1 MQTSIIISLAG
12 IGFLAI
18 ACQWFAW
25 WVKLPAILFL
35 LIAGIAAG
43 PVTGW
48 LDPELLFGD
57 LLFPFVSLAV
67 AVILFE
73 GALTLRFHEI
83 RGLEQV
89 VRRMVTSGLAV
100 TWAVTSIATHLLL
113 DLPWELSFLFGAVT
127 VVTGPTVIVP
137 MLRTVRPTARVSNI
151 LRWEGIVIDPI
162 GALLAVLVFEFIASS
177 QYGAALGHTLL
188 TFAQIIAIGVVLGA
202 GSGYLLGTILRR
214 HWLPEY
220 LHNVGTLSLVFIAFA
235 LSDAIQPESGLL
247 TVTVMGVW
255 LANMKNVSVDNIL
268 DFKESL
274 SVLLISGLF
283 IILAAR
289 LNPTEVKALGW
300 AAFGVFLAIQFIAR
314 PLKILVSTWG
324 SSLSWR
330 ERGLLAWIA
339 PRGIVAAAIA
349 ALFAIRLESL
359 GYSQAP
365 LLVPLTFL
373 VIIGTVVL
381 QSATARPI
389 AQLLKVAEPEPK
401 GFLIIGANPVARMI
415 ATALCDKGFRTLL
428 ADTYWDNIRAARMAG
443 LATYYGNA
451 VSEHA
456 DRNLDL
462 IGIGRVLALSPQK
475 ELNALACVRYRSEL
489 GNENVFSLP
498 ATAEKDKEEERVGTP
513 RCGRVAFGHDI
524 TYAKLASLLSKGAE
538 IHDTQLTED
547 FTFDDYNHR
556 YQRKSIPLFAIDSRG
571 RLRPFTAEEGPKPSG
586 GWTIVGLVQPSE
598 EEAQA
603 AEKQQPPAERNPG
616 PKPQTQS

>member
-1 MQTSIIISLAG
+1 MQTSTVVSLAG

-35 LIAGIAAG
+35 LIAGIVAG

-83 RGLEQV
+83 KGLEQV
-89 VRRMVTSGLAV
+89 VRRMVTSGLLV
-100 TWAVTSIATHLLL
+100 TWAVTSIATHILL

-137 MLRTVRPTARVSNI
+137 MLRTVRPTARLSNI

-162 GALLAVLVFEFIASS
+162 GALLAVLVFEFIVSG
-177 QYGAALGHTLL
+177 QRGDALGHTLW
-188 TFAQIIAIGVVLGA
+188 TFAQIIGIGLVLGA
-202 GSGYLLGTILRR
+202 GSGYLLGIILRR

-220 LHNVGTLSLVFIAFA
+220 LHNVATLSLVFVAFA
-235 LSDAIQPESGLL
+235 LSDTIQAESGLL

-255 LANMKNVSVDNIL
+255 LANMKNVSMENIL

-289 LNPTEVKALGW
+289 LNPAELKSLGW
-300 AAFGVFLAIQFIAR
+300 AAVGVFLAIQFIAR
-314 PLKILVSTWG
+314 PLKILVATWG

-349 ALFAIRLESL
+349 ALFAIRLESQ

-381 QSATARPI
+381 QSATARPF
-389 AQLLKVAEPEPK
+389 ARLLKVAEPEPK
-401 GFLIIGANPVARMI
+401 GFLIIGANPVARSI
-415 ATALCDKGFRTLL
+415 AKVLCEKGFRTLL
-428 ADTYWDNIRAARMAG
+428 ADTYWDNIRAARMEG

-462 IGIGRVLALSPQK
+462 VGIGRVLALSPQK
-475 ELNALACVRYRSEL
+475 ELNALACVRYRGEF
-489 GNENVFSLP
+489 GNENMFLLP
-498 ATAEKDKEEERVGTP
+498 ASADKEMEQQRVGTP
-513 RCGRVAFGHDI
+513 RCGRVVFGKDA
-524 TYAKLASLLSKGAE
+524 TYAKLASLMSKGAE
-538 IHDTQLTED
+538 IHDTLLTES
-547 FTFDDYNHR
+547 FNLDDYNHK
-556 YQRKSIPLFAIDSRG
+556 YQRRAIPLFAIDSRG
-571 RLRPFTAEEGPKPSG
+571 RVRPYTVEDGPKPSE
-586 GWTIVGLVQPSE
+586 GWTIVGLIQTDE
-598 EEAQA
+598 EEAKESGEEATA
-603 AEKQQPPAERNPG
+603 AGRDADTAPQP
-616 PKPQTQS
+616 QH

>member
-1 MQTSIIISLAG
+1 MQTSTMISLAG
-12 IGFLAI
+12 IGFLGI

-35 LIAGIAAG
+35 LIAGIIAG

-48 LDPELLFGD
+48 LDPEALFGD
-57 LLFPFVSLAV
+57 LLFPLVSLAV
-67 AVILFE
+67 AIILFE

-83 RGLEQV
+83 KGLETV
-89 VRRMVTSGLAV
+89 VRRMVTSGLVV
-100 TWAVTSIATHLLL
+100 TWVVTAIATHWLL
-113 DLPWELSFLFGAVT
+113 DLSWELSFLFGAVT

-137 MLRTVRPTARVSNI
+137 MLRTVRPNARLSNI

-162 GALLAVLVFEFIASS
+162 GALLAVLVFEFIVSGQRAD
-177 QYGAALGHTLL
+177 AFGHTLL
-188 TFAQIIAIGVVLGA
+188 TFAQIIGIGVVLGA
-202 GSGYLLGTILRR
+202 GAGYVLGIILRR

-220 LHNVGTLSLVFIAFA
+220 LHNVATLSLVFAVFA
-235 LSDAIQPESGLL
+235 LSDVIQAESGLL

-255 LANMKNVSVDNIL
+255 LANMKNVSMDNIL

-289 LNPTEVKALGW
+289 LNPSEMKALGW
-300 AAFGVFLAIQFIAR
+300 AAGGVLLAIQFVAR

-324 SSLSWR
+324 SSLSWQ

-349 ALFAIRLESL
+349 ALFAIRLESQ
-359 GYSQAP
+359 GYEQAP

-389 AQLLKVAEPEPK
+389 ARLLKVAEPEPK
-401 GFLIIGANPVARMI
+401 GFLIIGANPVARAI
-415 ATALCDKGFRTLL
+415 AKALCEKGFRTLL
-428 ADTYWDNIRAARMAG
+428 ADTYWDNIRAARMDG

-462 IGIGRVLALSPQK
+462 VGIGRVLALSPQK
-475 ELNALACVRYRSEL
+475 ELNALACVRYRSEF
-489 GNENVFSLP
+489 GSENVFALP
-498 ATAEKDKEEERVGTP
+498 ASTEKEKGEEREGTP
-513 RCGRVAFGHDI
+513 RCGRLVFGKDV

-538 IHDTQLTED
+538 IHDTRLTES
-547 FTFDDYNHR
+547 FTMDDYDHR
-556 YQRKSIPLFAIDSRG
+556 YQRRAIPLFALDSRD
-571 RLRPFTAEEGPKPSG
+571 RLRPFTAEDGPKPG
-586 GWTIVGLVQPSE
+586 DGWIIVGLI
-598 EEAQA
+598 QA
-603 AEKQQPPAERNPG
+603 AEEEPLQAKQQKPQQNRNPG
-616 PKPQTQS
+616 PAPQQS